1 MLSAPL
7 ATVEINPGAPAAA
20 VVIWLHGLGA
30 DGHDFEPV
38 VPHLQLPAEL
48 PVRFVFPHAP
58 EMPVTAFGGQ
68 RVRAWFDFDPG
79 GGVDLGGLQR
89 SQRRVN
95 DLIQNEIDDG
105 MPAERIILAGFSQG
119 GAVALQTAMT
129 FPRRLA
135 GILALSTFLADGSTP
150 GADRARPNAGIP
162 VFMCH
167 GQHDPVLPVALGGS
181 ARDALQRAGYP
192 VQWQEY
198 PMAHEVCPEE
208 ISAIGEWLRRVLGQG
223 VG

>member
-79 GGVDLGGLQR
+79 GSVDLPGLAR
-89 SQRRVN
+89 SVRQIN
-95 DLIQNEIDDG
+95 DLIQNEIDSG
-105 MPAERIILAGFSQG
+105 VPAERIVVAGFSQG
-119 GAVALQTAMT
+119 GVLALQTALYY
-129 FPRRLA
+129 PKRLA
-135 GILALSTFLADGSTP
+135 GILALSTFLPDS
-150 GADRARPNAGIP
+150 DNLKSDSARVNANIP
-162 VFMCH
+162 VLMCH
-167 GQHDPVLPVALGGS
+167 GQQDAVLPMALGT
-181 ARDALQRAGYP
+181 AAFTRLQRADYP
-192 VQWQEY
+192 VEWREY
-198 PMAHEVCPEE
+198 PMVHEVCQEE
-208 ISAIGEWLRRVLGQG
+208 IREISRWLQVVLKCS
-223 VG
+223 